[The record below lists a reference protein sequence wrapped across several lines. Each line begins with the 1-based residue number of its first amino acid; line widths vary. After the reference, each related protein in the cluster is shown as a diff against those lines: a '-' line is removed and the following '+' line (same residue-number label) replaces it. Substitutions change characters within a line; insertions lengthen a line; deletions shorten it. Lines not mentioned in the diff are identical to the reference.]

1 MTDLEVRL
9 DFGCCLCGGLMTVTL
24 RCAGDGLTEEGALAL
39 ASVPCPRCRQANQVI
54 FAPESGAVIDVMREV
69 RICRN
74 PEPSL
79 N

>member
-9 DFGCCLCGGLMTVTL
+9 DFGCCGCGSPMTVTL
-24 RCAGDGLTEEGALAL
+24 RCAGEGLTESGAKAL
-39 ASVPCPRCRQANQVI
+39 VPVACPGCRQDNQVI
-54 FAPESGAVIDVMREV
+54 FAPESGQVIDVMREM